1 VAGPRD
7 EKPLRNAARH
17 AGRPGSGRKAVLAL
31 TFLFALAAVSVST
44 GLVVYTAWNYDLKN
58 GLFALSFAVLSARAT
73 LSWVL
78 WRDDVSNLSPPHI
91 ALLIPEKSSENS
103 CKPCLKLR

>member
-1 VAGPRD
+1 MADPRG
-7 EKPLRNAARH
+7 EKLPRSAARH

-44 GLVVYTAWNYDLKN
+44 GLVVYTAWHHDLKN

-73 LSWVL
+73 LSWIL
-78 WRDDVSNLSPPHI
+78 WRDDASD
-91 ALLIPEKSSENS
+91 SSTP
-103 CKPCLKLR
+103 K